1 VRSRLAVVRAAVLL
15 AAVISAAG
23 CGASDDAPDAVTV
36 FAASSLTEAFTEIGD
51 EFSSAHSGV
60 TVTFNFAASSTL
72 AGQIANGAPA
82 DVFASADEIQMQN
95 VVNAGRVSGVAE
107 TFATNTLAIVVAAA
121 NPESIGDVSDLSR
134 DGLVVVLAAPEVP
147 IGAYTADVLAQ
158 AGVVARPASF
168 EENVKAVVNK
178 VALGEADAG
187 IAYATDVAAAGDAVV
202 GVAISADDNIVATY
216 PIAALTSPDDD
227 DDNGDELAKKFIE
240 FVFGP
245 EGQAVLARFGFGRA

>member
-1 VRSRLAVVRAAVLL
+1 
-15 AAVISAAG
+15 
-23 CGASDDAPDAVTV
+23 
-36 FAASSLTEAFTEIGD
+36 
-51 EFSSAHSGV
+51 
-60 TVTFNFAASSTL
+60 
-72 AGQIANGAPA
+72 
-82 DVFASADEIQMQN
+82 
-95 VVNAGRVSGVAE
+95 VAE

-121 NPESIGDVSDLSR
+121 NPESIGDLSDLSR

-227 DDNGDELAKKFIE
+227 DDNGDELARKFIE
-240 FVFGP
+240 FVLGP
-245 EGQAVLARFGFGRA
+245 EGQTVLARFGFGRA